1 MHDPSTS
8 GNPAQNRS
16 ARDGSTRDAA
26 TWVRECSSCGQKNRI
41 PIRHLA
47 HTGRCGACKTALA
60 PTAQPLDVD
69 AGLFNALVNEATVP
83 VLVDFWASWCG
94 PCRVMAPELAKL
106 AASHAGRL
114 LVAKVDTERF
124 PELAQRYQIEALPTV
139 ILFSQTQARQRLSGS
154 RSASALIRD
163 LGL

>member
-1 MHDPSTS
+1 MS

-16 ARDGSTRDAA
+16 ARDAVTL
-26 TWVRECSSCGQKNRI
+26 VRECTSCGQKNRV
-41 PIRHLA
+41 PVKHLA
-47 HTGRCGACKTALA
+47 HTGRCGACKTALP
-60 PTAQPLDVD
+60 PTREPVD
-69 AGLFNALVNEATVP
+69 ADSGLFNALVNEATVP

-139 ILFSQTQARQRLSGS
+139 ILFSQKQPRQRLSGA
-154 RSASALIRD
+154 RSASALARD

>member
-1 MHDPSTS
+1 M
-8 GNPAQNRS
+8 
-16 ARDGSTRDAA
+16 
-26 TWVRECSSCGQKNRI
+26 
-41 PIRHLA
+41 
-47 HTGRCGACKTALA
+47 
-60 PTAQPLDVD
+60 DVD
-69 AGLFNALVNEATVP
+69 SALFNALLEESPVP

-94 PCRVMAPELAKL
+94 PCRAMAPELAKL

-139 ILFSQTQARQRLSGS
+139 ILFSQKQPRQRLSGS
-154 RSASALIRD
+154 RSASALARD

>member
-1 MHDPSTS
+1 
-8 GNPAQNRS
+8 
-16 ARDGSTRDAA
+16 
-26 TWVRECSSCGQKNRI
+26 VRECAKCGQKNRV
-41 PIRHLA
+41 PIKHLG
-47 HTGRCGACKTALA
+47 HTGRCGACKSALA
-60 PTAQPLDVD
+60 PMAQPMDVD
-69 AGLFNALVNEATVP
+69 AGLFNALVNEAALP

-106 AASHAGRL
+106 AASHSGRL

-139 ILFSQTQARQRLSGS
+139 ILFSQKEPRQRLSGA
-154 RSASALIRD
+154 RSASALARD

>member
-1 MHDPSTS
+1 MNDPSTS
-8 GNPAQNRS
+8 GAASHHRS
-16 ARDGSTRDAA
+16 AGDVA
-26 TWVRECSSCGQKNRI
+26 TWVRPCASCGQQNRV
-41 PIRHLA
+41 PVKHLA
-47 HTGRCGACKTALA
+47 HTGRCGACKTPLA
-60 PTAQPLDVD
+60 PTAEPMDVD

-83 VLVDFWASWCG
+83 LLVDFWASWCG

-139 ILFSQTQARQRLSGS
+139 ILFSQKRPQQRLAGS
-154 RSASALIRD
+154 RSASALARD